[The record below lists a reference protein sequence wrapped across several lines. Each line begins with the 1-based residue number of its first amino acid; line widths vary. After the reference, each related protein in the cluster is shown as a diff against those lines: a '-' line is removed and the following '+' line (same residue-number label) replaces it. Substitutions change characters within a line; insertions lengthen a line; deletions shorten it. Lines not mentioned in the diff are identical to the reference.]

1 MPGFL
6 VLLPLALTMN
16 LGPGILTAIILLTG
30 KKPINKTLLYLA
42 GITIGLIAMGLIAFL
57 IFDSINASGTATSQS
72 TQSRVIDY
80 VLAGLL
86 AVLGVWVFTQRK
98 KARKPKW
105 MASIQDASSKRIF
118 TMGLLFYSIFPS
130 DFVILLTAGQYLGK
144 HKLPFYHMVPFF
156 ALTLFIAAIPVLS
169 FLLFRKRAELKM
181 PGVQDWLDSHG
192 WIVNEVVLVFF
203 ILLTLF
209 G

>member
-6 VLLPLALTMN
+6 ALLPMALTMN

-30 KKPINKTLLYLA
+30 KKPFKKTLLYLA
-42 GITIGLIAMGLIAFL
+42 GITIGITVMGLVAFL
-57 IFDSINASGTATSQS
+57 IFDFVNTGGTTSDQS
-72 TQSRVIDY
+72 TASRVLDY
-80 VLAGLL
+80 VFACLL

-118 TMGLLFYSIFPS
+118 TMGLLFYSVFPS
-130 DFVILLTAGQYLGK
+130 DLIILLTAGQYLAK
-144 HKLPFYHMVPFF
+144 HKLNFYHMTPFL
-156 ALTLFIAAIPVLS
+156 ALTLFIAAIPALA
-169 FLLFRKRAELKM
+169 FLLFKKHAERVM
-181 PGVQDWLDSHG
+181 PGIEDWLDSHG
-192 WIVNEVVLVFF
+192 WIVNEVVLGFF

>member
-1 MPGFL
+1 
-6 VLLPLALTMN
+6 
-16 LGPGILTAIILLTG
+16 
-30 KKPINKTLLYLA
+30 
-42 GITIGLIAMGLIAFL
+42 MGLIAFL
-57 IFDSINASGTATSQS
+57 IFSSINSGGTTSSQS
-72 TQSRVIDY
+72 SASRVVDY

-86 AVLGVWVFTQRK
+86 AVLCVWVFTQRK

-105 MASIQDASSKRIF
+105 MASIQGASDKRIF

-130 DFVILLTAGQYLGK
+130 DCVILLSSGQYLAK
-144 HKLPFYHMVPFF
+144 HKLPFYHMVPFY

-169 FLLFRKRAELKM
+169 FLLFKKRAEQKM
-181 PGVQDWLDSHG
+181 PGIQDWLDSHG